1 MDLAIGKHRAIRP
14 TREILRKAYDGLLPS
29 RIKSRPA
36 QTALRQQTIHQTRP
50 SAEQDL
56 CRPTGGSRRARMAA
70 GPFSFWQTLGPQ
82 IVKVFVN
89 MVFAQDR
96 QFAQDI
102 ASDRSTQREL
112 RPYFLR
118 SVKGNFAFCKAQQGA
133 EFTRLQIV
141 CDRRVQNLA
150 PQHIPGD
157 LFDFR
162 LFPSPDFLG
171 FPLLLQFVQCA
182 NPNSP
187 FKRKN
192 SNGACRILGGARA
205 ANQRP
210 SRNSQSSM
218 RLTRRARR

>member
-1 MDLAIGKHRAIRP
+1 MTACFQVGSNRAQ
-14 TREILRKAYDGLLPS
+14 RKRRCASKPY
-29 RIKSRPA
+29 IKP
-36 QTALRQQTIHQTRP
+36 ALRLNRTFVGRP
-50 SAEQDL
+50 VVPDELVWPQVRS
-56 CRPTGGSRRARMAA
+56 
-70 GPFSFWQTLGPQ
+70 PFGRGPQ